1 MFARAVAILFL
12 TGLLSAQPPQ
22 RPAFEVATIKLNPS
36 CTPSGGPPPSPGRL
50 DIKCSN
56 LRELI
61 RGAYGIFA
69 GEKIASR
76 MMDVVGGPGWLDSD
90 RFDLSAK
97 AEGAAGVQKMVGAM
111 LQSLLEERFQLKV
124 HVEPRDKPVY
134 LLTVAKGTPKLTPSK
149 EGSCVP
155 LDLNNLPKPGA
166 PQQVYCGM
174 PRTSFKNGAFSADV
188 VGATM
193 DEFTGR
199 MLANQVDR
207 PVIDKTGLTGRF
219 DIHLEFARDMTGMML
234 NGNSAPPPPPNDSGA
249 PSIFTAIQQLGLKL
263 SPDKAP
269 IDVIVV
275 DSAQKPSEN

>member
-1 MFARAVAILFL
+1 MFARAAAILVFAGIL
-12 TGLLSAQPPQ
+12 CAQTPQ
-22 RPAFEVATIKLNPS
+22 RPTFEVATIKANPN
-36 CTPSGGPPPSPGRL
+36 CTPSGGPPPSAGRL
-50 DIKCSN
+50 DIKCTT

-76 MMDVVGGPGWLDSD
+76 MLDVVGGPSWLDSD
-90 RFDLSAK
+90 HFDLSAK
-97 AEGAAGVQKMVGAM
+97 SEGAAGIQKMVGAM
-111 LQSLLEERFQLKV
+111 LQSLLEDRFQLKV
-124 HVEPRDKPVY
+124 HVEPREKPVY
-134 LLTVAKGTPKLTPSK
+134 FLTVAKVATKLTPAK

-155 LDLNNLPKPGA
+155 FDLNNLPKPGD
-166 PQQVYCGM
+166 PPRSLCGM
-174 PRTSFKNGAFSADV
+174 PRTSFKNGLISSDV
-188 VGATM
+188 FGASM
-193 DEFTGR
+193 EELAGR
-199 MLANQVDR
+199 MLANVVDR

-219 DIHLEFARDMTGMML
+219 DIHLEFARDMSAMML
-234 NGNSAPPPPPNDSGA
+234 NGNAMPPAPNDSAG

>member
-1 MFARAVAILFL
+1 MFARAAAILCFA
-12 TGLLSAQPPQ
+12 GVLSAQPPL
-22 RPAFEVATIKLNPS
+22 RPAFEVATIKPNPN
-36 CTPSGGPPPSPGRL
+36 CTPSGGAPTPGRL
-50 DIKCSN
+50 DIKCTT

-76 MMDVVGGPGWLDSD
+76 MLDVVGGPSWLDSD

-97 AEGAAGVQKMVGAM
+97 AEGAAGIQKMIGAM

-134 LLTVAKGTPKLTPSK
+134 FLTVAKESKLTPSK

-155 LDLNNLPKPGA
+155 IDLNNLPKPGD
-166 PQQVYCGM
+166 PQPKFCGM
-174 PRTSFKNGAFSADV
+174 PRTSFKNGLISSDV
-188 VGATM
+188 FGASM
-193 DEFTGR
+193 EELAGR
-199 MLANQVDR
+199 MLANVVDR

-219 DIHLEFARDMTGMML
+219 DIHLEFARDMSAMML
-234 NGNSAPPPPPNDSGA
+234 NGNAMPPAPNDSAG